1 MSNGEGPKQ
10 VSYLEWWYQ
19 DIKEFVKN
27 LWSVEWKGAAAMG
40 FPAQNTY
47 HDVEVDFGV
56 MEGDEFNQW
65 IDNYTFEE
73 AKAAID
79 RFKAEGM
86 PREESAEPGVDLLL
100 NWLSHEG
107 HIPRGTYRVL
117 VSW

>member
-27 LWSVEWKGAAAMG
+27 LWSVEWKGGAAMG

-86 PREESAEPGVDLLL
+86 PREEYAEPGVDLLL
-100 NWLSHEG
+100 NWLSYEG
-107 HIPRGTYRVL
+107 HIGPGSYRVL
-117 VSW
+117 VHW